1 MTFSQLVT
9 QSLLKGTKSPPGQVV
24 PLIIALSRAPTLSR
38 GRASPLR
45 SLLPVAIATRSAA
58 RRTTRP
64 AARPT
69 RSRPG
74 LQARTHDGALGAAT
88 ARGRC
93 SPCRLHALG
102 IGRRRISP
110 ELTGPAA
117 RVRDGAHRISRVEL
131 ILTGSRWSSPAGR
144 HFFLPFSV
152 GQFSFLPFSV
162 GRWSFLPFR
171 GGQMP
176 GAGA

>member
-1 MTFSQLVT
+1 LPCPERQPYPAAGLRPCARCCPPSRTT
-9 QSLLKGTKSPPGQVV
+9 RSPHH
-24 PLIIALSRAPTLSR
+24 
-38 GRASPLR
+38 R
-45 SLLPVAIATRSAA
+45 SAARRTTRSAA

-131 ILTGSRWSSPAGR
+131 ILTGSRWSSPVGR

-162 GRWSFLPFR
+162 GRWSFLPFPA
-171 GGQMP
+171 GQMP

>member
-1 MTFSQLVT
+1 MAFSQLVT
-9 QSLLKGTKSPPGQVV
+9 QSLLKETKSTPGQVV
-24 PLIIALSRAPTLSR
+24 PLIITLSRAPTLSR
-38 GRASPLR
+38 GRSSPLH
-45 SLLPVAIATRSAA
+45 SLLPAQPPAAPPA

-64 AARPT
+64 AARRT

-117 RVRDGAHRISRVEL
+117 LARDGAHWISRVEL

-152 GQFSFLPFSV
+152 GQFSFLPFSA
-162 GRWSFLPFR
+162 GRWSFLPFPA
-171 GGQMP
+171 GQMP